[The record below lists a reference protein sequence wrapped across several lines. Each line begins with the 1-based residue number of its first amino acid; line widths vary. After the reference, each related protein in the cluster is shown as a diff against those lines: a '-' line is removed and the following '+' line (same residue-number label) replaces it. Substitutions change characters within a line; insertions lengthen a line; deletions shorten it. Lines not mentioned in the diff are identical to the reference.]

1 MSDLP
6 PPPRLG
12 VAHRRRLRAL
22 WRSAGWPSHDL
33 LEAELLV
40 AGLLSRETDPQGRDT
55 LRLTEAGLRLM
66 TRDAQGHRSARS
78 AHEGLVAR
86 VALEMHRAGR
96 IVWQGLSLR
105 APVAL
110 DAPDQAPPPAPSVFD
125 VGAVPEPALVPVR
138 WVQAMPDVYSIRHTT
153 REDWVEPVAHEIK
166 VSRADLLS
174 DLKKPAK
181 GAAYAAVA
189 SQCWYVLAAGIGQA
203 EEIPEAYGVMQAHP
217 LAGQPGTF
225 GALEVLRPAPR
236 RPFVLPLA
244 LWMALARA
252 DARRFEDEA
261 QAGLGDEPGAAWPE
275 GGASGEAGA

>member
-1 MSDLP
+1 MFDLP

-40 AGLLSRETDPQGRDT
+40 AGLLTRETDPQGRDT

-66 TRDAQGHRSARS
+66 TQDAQGHRSARS

-105 APVAL
+105 APVAAEVPEL
-110 DAPDQAPPPAPSVFD
+110 PPPAVPSVLD
-125 VGAVPEPALVPVR
+125 GEAVPGPAQMQVPVR

-236 RPFVLPLA
+236 RPFVLPLV

-261 QAGLGDEPGAAWPE
+261 QTALSEAPPARSPGEE
-275 GGASGEAGA
+275 GG

>member
-66 TRDAQGHRSARS
+66 TQDAQGHRSARS

-125 VGAVPEPALVPVR
+125 VGALPEPALAPVR
-138 WVQAMPDVYSIRHTT
+138 WV
-153 REDWVEPVAHEIK
+153 
-166 VSRADLLS
+166 
-174 DLKKPAK
+174 
-181 GAAYAAVA
+181 
-189 SQCWYVLAAGIGQA
+189 
-203 EEIPEAYGVMQAHP
+203 
-217 LAGQPGTF
+217 
-225 GALEVLRPAPR
+225 
-236 RPFVLPLA
+236 
-244 LWMALARA
+244 
-252 DARRFEDEA
+252 
-261 QAGLGDEPGAAWPE
+261 
-275 GGASGEAGA
+275 

>member
-6 PPPRLG
+6 LPPRLG

-40 AGLLSRETDPQGRDT
+40 AGLLTRETDPQGRDT
-55 LRLTEAGLRLM
+55 LRLTEAGLQLM
-66 TRDAQGHRSARS
+66 TQDAQGHRAARG

-105 APVAL
+105 APVAAEVPEL
-110 DAPDQAPPPAPSVFD
+110 PLPAVFD
-125 VGAVPEPALVPVR
+125 AEALPGSAQAPVR

-166 VSRADLLS
+166 VSRADLLA

-181 GAAYAAVA
+181 AAAYAAVA
-189 SQCWYVLAAGIGQA
+189 SQCWYVLAAGIGRA

-261 QAGLGDEPGAAWPE
+261 QTGLAASPGADAPE
-275 GGASGEAGA
+275 GGADA

>member
-6 PPPRLG
+6 LPPRLG

-40 AGLLSRETDPQGRDT
+40 AGLLTRETDPQGRDT
-55 LRLTEAGLRLM
+55 LRLTEAGLQLM
-66 TRDAQGHRSARS
+66 TQDAQGHRAARG

-105 APVAL
+105 APVAAEVPELPLPAVPSVL
-110 DAPDQAPPPAPSVFD
+110 DADAE
-125 VGAVPEPALVPVR
+125 AVPGPAQAAVR

-166 VSRADLLS
+166 VSRADLLA

-181 GAAYAAVA
+181 AAAYAAVA
-189 SQCWYVLAAGIGQA
+189 SQCWYVLAAGIGRA

-217 LAGQPGTF
+217 LAGQPGSF

-261 QAGLGDEPGAAWPE
+261 QTGLAASPGADAPE
-275 GGASGEAGA
+275 GGADA